1 MSRRPF
7 VCAGLLSVGLLTS
20 VCVGQNKVPSVA
32 SPLDED
38 SGIQEVQLVPGKK
51 ITKREYYRSDIRRL
65 TEELREAGDE
75 KKKAEI
81 TKQLESVVGEVFEM
95 DMKGREAEL
104 SKLEARLK
112 KLREQLDRRRQ
123 ARGEIIQLEVKVL
136 VNEAAGLG
144 FSSQGRSGEFGVRD
158 FADSARDHFQQVR
171 SESRAVD
178 KAAGSVLESANRH
191 TSSRTGSRRSTT

>member
-1 MSRRPF
+1 MSKRRF
-7 VCAGLLSVGLLTS
+7 VWARFWTVGLVTS
-20 VCVGQNKVPSVA
+20 LCVGQNPSVRLAAADSEDLGGGYLQEMVPS
-32 SPLDED
+32 
-38 SGIQEVQLVPGKK
+38 GRK
-51 ITKREYYRSDIRRL
+51 ISFREANRNNLRRL

-81 TKQLESVVGEVFEM
+81 TKQLESVVGDIFDM

-112 KLREQLDRRRQ
+112 KLHEQLDRRRQ

-144 FSSQGRSGEFGVRD
+144 FSSQGRSADFGVRIW
-158 FADSARDHFQQVR
+158 DSARDPFRKSSTPSVR
-171 SESRAVD
+171 
-178 KAAGSVLESANRH
+178 
-191 TSSRTGSRRSTT
+191 